1 MKKKTP
7 TLGKWTKKPKHER
20 HTYHEKIVEDRFAA
34 YELTDSLNFDHRQKA
49 RNVLRYQVRGY
60 CFELPPTCS
69 RYGRCCADC
78 VHVKCRENEW
88 YDGEKWDYD
97 FDPDINRFSLL
108 FDNIE
113 GLANQDLAKSSS
125 DDMMPMVDEIPSKVD
140 TQRSLNSL
148 LASLAEEAK
157 TNAF

>member
-1 MKKKTP
+1 MKNMRK
-7 TLGKWTKKPKHER
+7 GMWTKKPKHER
-20 HTYHEKIVEDRFAA
+20 DTYHEKIVEDRFAA

-49 RNVLRYQVRGY
+49 RNILRYQVRGY
-60 CFELPPTCS
+60 CFELPPTCAK
-69 RYGRCCADC
+69 YGRGCADC

-113 GLANQDLAKSSS
+113 GLASRKTA
-125 DDMMPMVDEIPSKVD
+125 DDRRQTTAEVD
-140 TQRSLNSL
+140 TERSLFSL

-157 TNAF
+157 TSVR